1 MGAKVILMIGL
12 TLFGTWGSLAF
23 HAFCGVTVY
32 FFFAVLRPQFIW
44 EYSLPPDIPWSQYVA
59 LCAML
64 GALVWRLG
72 PVVAPKRHPHLRF
85 PDLNIG
91 HWSFAFFA
99 FWITVT
105 YYTALHP
112 RVSQPFYD
120 DYQKIF
126 IMYFVSAF
134 VITTV
139 KQVWTLYLIVT
150 LSLIYIGWEVNDY
163 YFFKGAMFIYSRGY
177 CGLDNNGAAL
187 MLAMGVPLC
196 LFAWDGIRHWS
207 RWGFLM
213 GVPFL
218 IHAVLTSYSRGA
230 MLSLILSLPLYMIR
244 CRRRGQLTIILLLI
258 AMMVPIMAGKEI
270 QERFFTISKSE
281 GDESAQ
287 SRFTSWAIAWQ
298 MANERPIFG
307 FGIRN
312 SSLYTL
318 AYGADMEGR
327 VIHSQYLQIAAD
339 SGLVGLGAYLL
350 ALLGFWLCLG
360 RVRSRVKNNLGV
372 VQGLLYCFAFFTL
385 RKWKRPEL
393 PGRDDPDAEKAY
405 VMANGLEGAM
415 IVFCLGSVFLSLETF
430 ELPYILLLMGAQLA
444 AVFGAQESDNDPRL
458 TGIG

>member
-1 MGAKVILMIGL
+1 MKTLFMIAL
-12 TLFGTWGSLAF
+12 TLYGTWGSLAF
-23 HAFCGVTVY
+23 HAFCGVAVY

-44 EYSLPPDIPWSQYVA
+44 EYSLPVGVNWSLYVA

-64 GALVWRLG
+64 AAMVWRLA
-72 PVVAPKRHPHLRF
+72 PIVAPHRHPNPRF
-85 PDLNIG
+85 PKLNIG
-91 HWSFAFFA
+91 HWGFAFFA

-105 YYTALHP
+105 FFTALHP
-112 RVSQPFYD
+112 KVSQPFFD

-139 KQVWTLYLIVT
+139 RQVWILYLIVT
-150 LSLIYIGWEVNDY
+150 LTLMYIGWEVNDY
-163 YFFKGAMFIYSRGY
+163 YFFKGAMFIYHRGY

-230 MLSLILSLPLYMIR
+230 MLALILSIPLYLIR
-244 CRRRGQLTIILLLI
+244 CRRRGQLSLILLAI
-258 AMMVPIMAGKEI
+258 ALMIPFMAGKEI
-270 QERFFTISKSE
+270 QERFFTISQS
-281 GDESAQ
+281 DTDDSAQ
-287 SRFTSWAIAWQ
+287 SRFTSWGIAWQ

-318 AYGADMEGR
+318 SYGADMEGR

-339 SGLVGLGAYLL
+339 SGLVGLAAYLL
-350 ALLGFWLCLG
+350 ALLGFLICLR
-360 RVRSRVKNNLGV
+360 RVRSRVKDHLGI
-372 VQGLLYCFAFFTL
+372 VQGMINTSAFFLL
-385 RKWKRPEL
+385 RRWRRPEVQ
-393 PGRDDPDAEKAY
+393 GRDDADAVKAY
-405 VMANGLEGAM
+405 VIANGLEGAM
-415 IVFCLGSVFLSLETF
+415 VVFCLGSVFLSLETF
-430 ELPYILLLMGAQLA
+430 ELPYILMLMGAQLA
-444 AVFGAQESDNDPRL
+444 AVFHLRPEVPEKEADAVAK
-458 TGIG
+458 